1 MHCQH
6 LVKMKAHVIHNGKVV
21 NTIIVE
27 SLDSAP
33 NLIPGDFGGIGW
45 DYVDGKLIDNRPEEK
60 PAV

>member
-1 MHCQH
+1 
-6 LVKMKAHVIHNGKVV
+6 MKAHVIHNGKVV